1 MEEDPDV
8 AEAVRRLPEHE
19 KQARYHRFKR
29 ALDLSMRH
37 RLLPRDQWTKPEE
50 VSRSTNCLNL

>member
-8 AEAVRRLPEHE
+8 AEAVRRLPRHE
-19 KQARYHRFKR
+19 KDARYFRFKR
-29 ALDLSMRH
+29 ALDLSMKH

-50 VSRSTNCLNL
+50 VRRSRDAE

>member
-8 AEAVRRLPEHE
+8 TEAIRRLPRAE
-19 KQARYHRFKR
+19 KDARYQRFKT
-29 ALDLSMRH
+29 ALDLSMKH

-50 VSRSTNCLNL
+50 VRRSRDLE